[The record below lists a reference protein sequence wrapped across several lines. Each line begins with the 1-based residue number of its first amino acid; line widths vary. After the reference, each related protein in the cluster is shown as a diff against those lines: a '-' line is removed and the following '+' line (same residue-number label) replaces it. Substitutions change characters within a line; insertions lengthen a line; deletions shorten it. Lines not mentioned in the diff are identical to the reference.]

1 MRDIGDAV
9 GLVIYKKIKKKMMI
23 NGGTSLGANGG
34 SLITKC
40 LIFTILLTNAN
51 FMYVQLTTIETL
63 ITEFIGEL
71 AASACAGA
79 EFGSWCSPKRP
90 PSSQGWSEFLVPA
103 YLLLPS

>member
-1 MRDIGDAV
+1 MRDIGDAL
-9 GLVIYKKIKKKMMI
+9 GLAIYKKIKKKMMI
-23 NGGTSLGANGG
+23 NGGTSPGADGD

-51 FMYVQLTTIETL
+51 FMYAQLTTIETL

-79 EFGSWCSPKRP
+79 EFGW
-90 PSSQGWSEFLVPA
+90 
-103 YLLLPS
+103 